1 MEMEWLE
8 LQMEFCNLKKILI
21 MKTLTPCNAPLS
33 TLSLQELDT
42 RLYGLVQAFQG
53 REKTRE
59 YEEDFNKISEELK
72 KRL

>member
-1 MEMEWLE
+1 
-8 LQMEFCNLKKILI
+8 

-42 RLYGLVQAFQG
+42 RLYGVVQAFQG
-53 REKTRE
+53 RVKTLE
-59 YEEDFNKISEELK
+59 YEEEFNKISEEIK